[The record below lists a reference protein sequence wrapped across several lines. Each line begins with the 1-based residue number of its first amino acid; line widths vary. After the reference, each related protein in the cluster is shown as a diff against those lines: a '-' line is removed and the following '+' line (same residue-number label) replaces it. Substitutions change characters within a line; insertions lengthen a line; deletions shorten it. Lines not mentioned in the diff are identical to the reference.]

1 MSNQPPMEI
10 SNYNFIYLFYL
21 FNERVAVCKLI
32 TVTSLTF
39 LKCSVQQMINSFMWI
54 GHCNVQENVWE
65 GVDAVRAVTVT
76 KEVIMGCLNIVHFP
90 PCSKGKHPSSLLSLT
105 QSSLQKPDHT
115 YFLSL
120 RTSCIKSISNFNIS
134 DIITTVI
141 SASLCHWY
149 SGCVG
154 QLSCGSPA
162 PAPPIHLQLPM
173 QFGCSSC
180 HNPITIWKGYSL
192 LSLLSVT
199 FVSFSWH
206 ELSPL

>member
-1 MSNQPPMEI
+1 
-10 SNYNFIYLFYL
+10 
-21 FNERVAVCKLI
+21 
-32 TVTSLTF
+32 
-39 LKCSVQQMINSFMWI
+39 
-54 GHCNVQENVWE
+54 
-65 GVDAVRAVTVT
+65 
-76 KEVIMGCLNIVHFP
+76 MGCLNIVHFP

-199 FVSFSWH
+199 FVSFSWR
-206 ELSPL
+206 ELSPLWILTLYPVISHTLLAWGGVSTATCSPVSSPNTMSWPAHHCPLYACFDCI